1 MSEEKKDLGDKAED
15 AFNNAKEAAKNFAE
29 EGKEAAKGFAE
40 EAKDFAEETKEKAK
54 DFAEETK
61 EKAKD
66 FGQEAKKTANEFK
79 EGLASAG
86 GDNKKVL
93 AGVLAIVFG
102 QLGVHKF
109 ILGYQKE
116 GIILL
121 VATVIGYATMCL
133 IFGSF
138 IVMATAIIGLIEGI
152 IYLTKSDEEFYNT
165 YQAGKKPWF

>member
-1 MSEEKKDLGDKAED
+1 MSEENKDLGDKAKD
-15 AFNNAKEAAKNFAE
+15 AKESAKEFASE
-29 EGKEAAKGFAE
+29 AKESAKEFVDDTKEA
-40 EAKDFAEETKEKAK
+40 
-54 DFAEETK
+54 
-61 EKAKD
+61 AKD

-86 GDNKKVL
+86 GDNKKIL

-116 GIILL
+116 GIIML

-133 IFGSF
+133 IIGSF
-138 IVMATAIIGLIEGI
+138 IVMAMVIIGLIEGI

-165 YQAGKKPWF
+165 YQVGKKPWF